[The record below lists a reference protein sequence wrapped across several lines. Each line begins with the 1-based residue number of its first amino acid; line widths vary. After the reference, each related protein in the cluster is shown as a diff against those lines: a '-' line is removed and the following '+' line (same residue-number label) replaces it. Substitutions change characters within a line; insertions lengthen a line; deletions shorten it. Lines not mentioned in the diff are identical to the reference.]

1 MKLTSIAILLLICT
15 NLNAATL
22 SYTCE
27 VTNVYGLN
35 DDGSLKVSGFD
46 KGMKGS
52 KFSVSRVTG
61 EIIGQVVPTIVA
73 NSTRVINKG
82 SSENSFKTVAEFDE
96 QFQILEVQ
104 EFRKGDS
111 KPFVP
116 HQWAE
121 RDKNDPTVRVGK
133 ISEKKG

>member
-111 KPFVP
+111 KPVKSLLTKP
-116 HQWAE
+116 SYYSRSA
-121 RDKNDPTVRVGK
+121 R
-133 ISEKKG
+133 

>member
-46 KGMKGS
+46 KGMKGN

-111 KPFVP
+111 KPFVSSSTGG
-116 HQWAE
+116 AGIVTGLC
-121 RDKNDPTVRVGK
+121 K
-133 ISEKKG
+133 

>member
-111 KPFVP
+111 KPFVSTSMGG
-116 HQWAE
+116 AGIVTGLC
-121 RDKNDPTVRVGK
+121 K
-133 ISEKKG
+133 

>member
-46 KGMKGS
+46 KGMKGN

-111 KPFVP
+111 KPFVSSSMGG
-116 HQWAE
+116 AGIVTGLC
-121 RDKNDPTVRVGK
+121 K
-133 ISEKKG
+133 

>member
-35 DDGSLKVSGFD
+35 DDGSLKVSSFD
-46 KGMKGS
+46 KGMKAN

-61 EIIGQVVPTIVA
+61 EIIGQVVPTIMA

-111 KPFVP
+111 KPFVSSSMGG
-116 HQWAE
+116 AGIVTGLC
-121 RDKNDPTVRVGK
+121 K
-133 ISEKKG
+133 

>member
-1 MKLTSIAILLLICT
+1 MKLVSTAILLLICT
-15 NLNAATL
+15 NLNAAAL

-61 EIIGQVVPTIVA
+61 EIIGQVVPTIMA

-82 SSENSFKTVAEFDE
+82 SSENSFKTVADFGE

-104 EFRKGDS
+104 EFRKEDS
-111 KPFVP
+111 KPFVSSSMGG
-116 HQWAE
+116 AGVLTGLC
-121 RDKNDPTVRVGK
+121 K
-133 ISEKKG
+133 

>member
-111 KPFVP
+111 KPFVSSSMGG
-116 HQWAE
+116 AGIVTGLC
-121 RDKNDPTVRVGK
+121 K
-133 ISEKKG
+133 

>member
-1 MKLTSIAILLLICT
+1 MKLVSTAILLLICT

-61 EIIGQVVPTIVA
+61 EIIGQVVPTIMA

-82 SSENSFKTVAEFDE
+82 SSENSFKTVADFGE
-96 QFQILEVQ
+96 
-104 EFRKGDS
+104 
-111 KPFVP
+111 
-116 HQWAE
+116 
-121 RDKNDPTVRVGK
+121 
-133 ISEKKG
+133 

>member
-1 MKLTSIAILLLICT
+1 MKLVSTAILLLICT

-61 EIIGQVVPTIVA
+61 EIIGQVVPTIMA

-82 SSENSFKTVAEFDE
+82 SSENSFKTVADFGE

-104 EFRKGDS
+104 EFKKEDS
-111 KPFVP
+111 KPFVSSSMGG
-116 HQWAE
+116 AGVLTGLC
-121 RDKNDPTVRVGK
+121 K
-133 ISEKKG
+133 

>member
-1 MKLTSIAILLLICT
+1 MKLTSCAILLLICT

-111 KPFVP
+111 KPFVSSSTGG
-116 HQWAE
+116 AGIVTGLC
-121 RDKNDPTVRVGK
+121 K
-133 ISEKKG
+133 

>member
-1 MKLTSIAILLLICT
+1 MKLFSTAILLLICT

-111 KPFVP
+111 KPFVSSSMGG
-116 HQWAE
+116 AGIVTGLC
-121 RDKNDPTVRVGK
+121 K
-133 ISEKKG
+133 

>member
-35 DDGSLKVSGFD
+35 DDGSLKISGFD

-111 KPFVP
+111 KPFVSSSTGG
-116 HQWAE
+116 AGIVTGLC
-121 RDKNDPTVRVGK
+121 K
-133 ISEKKG
+133 

>member
-1 MKLTSIAILLLICT
+1 MKLTSCAILLLICT

-111 KPFVP
+111 KPFVSSSMGG
-116 HQWAE
+116 AGIVTGLC
-121 RDKNDPTVRVGK
+121 K
-133 ISEKKG
+133 

>member
-111 KPFVP
+111 KPFVSSSTGG
-116 HQWAE
+116 AGIVTGLC
-121 RDKNDPTVRVGK
+121 K
-133 ISEKKG
+133 

>member
-82 SSENSFKTVAEFDE
+82 SSENSFKTVAEFDG

-111 KPFVP
+111 KPFVSSSTGGAGIVTGLC
-116 HQWAE
+116 Q
-121 RDKNDPTVRVGK
+121 
-133 ISEKKG
+133 

>member
-1 MKLTSIAILLLICT
+1 MKLVSTAILLLICT

-61 EIIGQVVPTIVA
+61 EIIGQVVPTIMA

-82 SSENSFKTVAEFDE
+82 SSENSFKTVADFGE

-104 EFRKGDS
+104 EFRKEDS
-111 KPFVP
+111 KPFVSSSMGG
-116 HQWAE
+116 AGVLTGLC
-121 RDKNDPTVRVGK
+121 K
-133 ISEKKG
+133 